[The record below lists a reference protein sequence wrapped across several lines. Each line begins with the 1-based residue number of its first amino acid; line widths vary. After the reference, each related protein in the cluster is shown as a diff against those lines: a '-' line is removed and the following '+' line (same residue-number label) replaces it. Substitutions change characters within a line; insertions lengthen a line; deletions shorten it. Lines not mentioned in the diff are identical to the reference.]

1 MQIPADDA
9 TTLALWYHLNSG
21 VWSNVEAYQDAAYE
35 MRYKAVSDPTAIP
48 MPFTEGQSAVAKAIE
63 ARYSCRRFAARTM
76 PFDKFRR
83 ILHSSYGVTALR
95 HEAGGLAWTR
105 WGRAVPSAGG
115 LYPLELYMAAHDVE
129 NVPDGVY
136 HFNAI
141 EQQLE
146 RLATCQAAEVRHCLL
161 FEDFIQ
167 NANLLLMI
175 SGVFERTMKKYG
187 PRGYRY
193 VLIEAGHCAQN
204 VCLLAAESDLSTLCL
219 GGFRDELMNRTLG
232 FDERKEA
239 ILYCLGIGFAAGGEI
254 FSASPEE
261 I

>member
-1 MQIPADDA
+1 MQMPADDA

-21 VWSNVEAYQDAAYE
+21 VWSNVEAYLDAAYE
-35 MRYKAVSDPTAIP
+35 MRYKAVSDAAAISIP
-48 MPFTEGQSAVAKAIE
+48 PPDGESAIARAIE
-63 ARYSCRRFAARTM
+63 ARHSCRSFARRTL
-76 PFDKFRR
+76 PFHELRR

-95 HEAGGLAWTR
+95 YEAGGMAWTR

-115 LYPLELYMAAHDVE
+115 LYPLELYMAVHDVE
-129 NVPDGVY
+129 SVPDGVY
-136 HFNAI
+136 HYNAI

-146 RLATCQAAEVRHCLL
+146 HVGTCQAADVRHCLL

-167 NANLLLMI
+167 NANLLLII

-193 VLIEAGHCAQN
+193 VLLEAGHCAQN
-204 VCLLAAESDLSTLCL
+204 VCLLAAESHLATLCL

-239 ILYCLGIGFAAGGEI
+239 VLYCLGIGFAAGDD
-254 FSASPEE
+254 
-261 I
+261 